1 MFTCAQRELTSAHLY
16 TNGSNRYTAPCAC
29 GEVPF
34 SADSAVAHAVTCST
48 TYIPVIPDVSGGH
61 GEAAAAAAAAITGGP
76 RPEVCVFC
84 DRCIGLVDPDEPA
97 YRFVHGGLAVP
108 DDLAHLLSPP
118 PDLCAELCEY
128 YTVSADSA
136 GGASSV
142 GVHSSWETL
151 LLSRSPEA
159 IADPLGFHSCVSCAR
174 AVNAGP
180 AVLPSGAVAR
190 GYFMGAAAHFIEKTP
205 ELRGLSET
213 EWNLSSLAPS
223 RNVYRSFW
231 RTAMGASP
239 DLVRREGFSGH
250 ALYADGDPACIAAYM
265 KKLPAVGN
273 GASVIVHLTG
283 SMTSAEKALRC
294 RSVRVRRQ
302 GVIDL
307 VRWNRKH
314 NVLHAG
320 VPVDNVLMSSLPYEG
335 YMPGSVVH
343 SGAVVASDDLPSPEV
358 LTPVAEMAGTLTS
371 SVDGRVLSDR
381 LGEASRN
388 MHVPSLAD
396 DDMEASD
403 VEDASSTAPLS
414 DPVAPDAS
422 SVAPSSPALDLGPTP
437 VCSVCAQPAGAR
449 VSDAH
454 AWLCSNTQCMMYGLN
469 ALPSGRDSSGNAPPP
484 GSHRAQYN
492 LGVYTKLWR
501 KDNWPKMFPS
511 IFLFGRGGPNEP
523 GLVGV
528 SLKAWVSA
536 LCLCPIQLSI
546 NWRTCA
552 NTRAHTL
559 YQDAQNLHYPHLYER
574 CPSLYTLRMQVPQAL
589 LAALPPHI
597 PKERGIRPYGV

>member
-1 MFTCAQRELTSAHLY
+1 
-16 TNGSNRYTAPCAC
+16 
-29 GEVPF
+29 
-34 SADSAVAHAVTCST
+34 
-48 TYIPVIPDVSGGH
+48 
-61 GEAAAAAAAAITGGP
+61 
-76 RPEVCVFC
+76 VFC
-84 DRCIGLVDPDEPA
+84 DRCISLVDPDEPVC
-97 YRFVHGGLAVP
+97 RFVHGGLAVP

-118 PDLCAELCEY
+118 ADLCAELCEY
-128 YTVSADSA
+128 YTVGADCA
-136 GGASSV
+136 GGTSTD
-142 GVHSSWETL
+142 GVHSSWQTL
-151 LLSRSPEA
+151 LLSRSPQA

-174 AVNAGP
+174 AINAGP
-180 AVLPSGAVAR
+180 AVLPSGAIAR

-205 ELRGLSET
+205 ELCGLSEA
-213 EWNLSSLAPS
+213 EWNLSSLAPT

-231 RTAMGASP
+231 RTAQGVST

-283 SMTSAEKALRC
+283 PMTSAEKALHC

-302 GVIDL
+302 HVIDA
-307 VRWNRKH
+307 VRWKREH

-320 VPVDNVLMSSLPYEG
+320 VPVDSVLMSSLPYEG

-358 LTPVAEMAGTLTS
+358 FTPVAEMAGTLTS

-388 MHVPSLAD
+388 MDVPSLSD
-396 DDMEASD
+396 DDAEASD
-403 VEDASSTAPLS
+403 AEDISSTAPHS
-414 DPVAPDAS
+414 DPVVPDMPSIETPVPAPT
-422 SVAPSSPALDLGPTP
+422 PRPTP
-437 VCSVCAQPAGAR
+437 VCSVCAQPAGVR

-469 ALPSGRDSSGNAPPP
+469 ALPSGPRDSSGNAPPA
-484 GSHRAQYN
+484 GTHRAQYN

-511 IFLFGRGGPNEP
+511 IFLFGRGGPDEP
-523 GLVGV
+523 GLSGV
-528 SLKAWVSA
+528 SLKAYVSA
-536 LCLCPIQLSI
+536 LCLCPILLTI
-546 NWRTCA
+546 N
-552 NTRAHTL
+552 
-559 YQDAQNLHYPHLYER
+559 
-574 CPSLYTLRMQVPQAL
+574 
-589 LAALPPHI
+589 
-597 PKERGIRPYGV
+597 